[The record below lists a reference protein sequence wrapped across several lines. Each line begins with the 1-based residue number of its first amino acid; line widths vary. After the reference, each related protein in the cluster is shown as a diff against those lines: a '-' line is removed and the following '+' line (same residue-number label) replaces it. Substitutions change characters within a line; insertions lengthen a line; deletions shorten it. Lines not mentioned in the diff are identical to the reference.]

1 MVAAI
6 LCRDDDLLGFLK
18 MVAEIRY
25 NTELCQEYLAVVPQE
40 ELFLWRYDF
49 SPNEVY
55 EQALMMAA
63 DIQSKLVAG
72 VRYGSAKI

>member
-25 NTELCQEYLAVVPQE
+25 NTELCQEYLAVLPQE
-40 ELFLWRYDF
+40 ELFLWGDY

-63 DIQSKLVAG
+63 DIHSKLAAG
-72 VRYGSAKI
+72 VRYGGSKI